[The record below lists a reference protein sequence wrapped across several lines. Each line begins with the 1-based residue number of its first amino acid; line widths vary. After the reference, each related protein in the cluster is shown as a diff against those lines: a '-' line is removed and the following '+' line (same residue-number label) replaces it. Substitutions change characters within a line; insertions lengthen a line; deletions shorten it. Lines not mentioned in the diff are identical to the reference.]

1 MSAASEVANTAIQLD
16 WKLLAAAAATF
27 LATFIISILGW
38 YQGRKKVSEK
48 VGQLAEGGTVTGAIL
63 LDNQTIREATVV
75 SRELRDRL
83 IIHGEVLH
91 SCCKAT
97 VDNTNSLDEI
107 LAELKGLRRS
117 VDKLPTRP

>member
-1 MSAASEVANTAIQLD
+1 MSTPSEVANTAIQVD
-16 WKLLAAAAATF
+16 WKLIAAAAATF

-38 YQGRKKVSEK
+38 YQGRKKIAQKLEGIGD
-48 VGQLAEGGTVTGAIL
+48 GQVTGAVL
-63 LDNQTIREATVV
+63 LDNQTLRESTVV

-83 IIHGEVLH
+83 IVHGEALH
-91 SCCKAT
+91 SSCKAV

-107 LAELKGLRRS
+107 LEELKGLRKA